1 VTGLEGDEVV
11 SGRSDGRYSGGV
23 NGGVEERSASSK
35 SREKKVTNEVGE
47 NDRILADPDGAVDL
61 ALSVER
67 MCQYEVE

>member
-1 VTGLEGDEVV
+1 MSRGTV
-11 SGRSDGRYSGGV
+11 SLVR
-23 NGGVEERSASSK
+23 E
-35 SREKKVTNEVGE
+35 SRKKVTNEVGE